1 MMQYLYHSFDE
12 LGIPYKHEYNFTK
25 LLQVNGYLHVP
36 KEYGMFVA
44 GKE

>member
-1 MMQYLYHSFDE
+1 MASMHGLEQKYYD
-12 LGIPYKHEYNFTK
+12 K
-25 LLQVNGYLHVP
+25 LLNYFSSKKVNGYLHIP